1 MDNTLLISL
10 IALLGLVLGSFANV
24 VIYRLPR
31 IIEQEWKSELDAYLE
46 EQGIAPPAPAD
57 ASTTETTMVAKT
69 SSRPLSLSLPRSH
82 CPHCQTPIR
91 FRDLVPVASW
101 LFRCGRCAH
110 CQRKISVRYPI
121 VELLSAILAVIAWQQ
136 AGTPILALAIYSFSM
151 TLVVGGLIDWD
162 SQWLPDRITL
172 PLMWAG
178 LLLASIGQNPLG
190 LSLEHAVWGAMA
202 GYLVFWSMAGIFRAV
217 TGRDGLGGGDTKL
230 LAALGAWLG
239 GLVLPQLL
247 LMSSL
252 LGLGIA
258 LWFRLR
264 EGKQGEFPFGP
275 ALAVSGLI
283 LFWHPLPL

>member
-1 MDNTLLISL
+1 MDNSLLIAL
-10 IALLGLVLGSFANV
+10 IALLGLVVGSFANV

-31 IIEQEWKSELDAYLE
+31 IIEQEWKAELDAYLK
-46 EQGIAPPAPAD
+46 EQGISPPMATTAD
-57 ASTTETTMVAKT
+57 NALTAKAMPQ
-69 SSRPLSLSLPRSH
+69 SLSLSLPRSH

-91 FRDLVPVASW
+91 YRDLIPVLSW
-101 LFRCGRCAH
+101 LFRRGRCAH
-110 CQRKISVRYPI
+110 CQGRIGLRYPI
-121 VELLSAILAVIAWQQ
+121 VELISAALAVIAWQQ
-136 AGTPILALAIYSFSM
+136 VQTPLLAAAIYGFSM
-151 TLVVGGLIDWD
+151 TLVVGALIDWD

-172 PLMWAG
+172 PLMWSG
-178 LLLASIGQNPLG
+178 LFLASIGQNPLG
-190 LSLEHAVWGAMA
+190 LSLSHSLWGAMA
-202 GYLVFWSMAGIFRAV
+202 GYLTFWLMATVFRLV

-275 ALAVSGLI
+275 ALAASGLI

>member
-1 MDNTLLISL
+1 MDNSLLIAL
-10 IALLGLVLGSFANV
+10 IALLGLVVGSFANV

-31 IIEQEWKSELDAYLE
+31 IIEQEWKAELDAYFE
-46 EQGIAPPAPAD
+46 EQGISPPIATTAETALT
-57 ASTTETTMVAKT
+57 ASTK
-69 SSRPLSLSLPRSH
+69 PLSLSLPRSH

-91 FRDLVPVASW
+91 YRDLIPVLSW
-101 LFRCGRCAH
+101 LFRRGRCAH
-110 CQRKISVRYPI
+110 CQGRIGLRYPI
-121 VELLSAILAVIAWQQ
+121 VELISAVFAVIAWQQ
-136 AGTPILALAIYSFSM
+136 VETPLLAAAIYGFSM
-151 TLVVGGLIDWD
+151 TLLVGGLIDWD

-172 PLMWAG
+172 PLMWSG
-178 LLLASIGQNPLG
+178 LFLASIGQNPLG
-190 LSLEHAVWGAMA
+190 LSLSNALWGAMA
-202 GYLVFWSMAGIFRAV
+202 GYLTFWLMATLFRGV

>member
-46 EQGIAPPAPAD
+46 EQGIAPPTPAD
-57 ASTTETTMVAKT
+57 ASTAEATVVATTST
-69 SSRPLSLSLPRSH
+69 RPLSLSLPRSH

-91 FRDLVPVASW
+91 IRDLIPVLSW
-101 LFRCGRCAH
+101 LFRRGCCAH
-110 CQRKISVRYPI
+110 CQGKISLRYPI

-136 AGTPILALAIYSFSM
+136 AGTPILVIAIYGFSM

-178 LLLASIGQNPLG
+178 LLLASIGQSPLG
-190 LSLEHAVWGAMA
+190 LSLSHALWGAVA
-202 GYLVFWSMAGIFRAV
+202 GYLVFWSMAGVFRAV

-239 GLVLPQLL
+239 GMVLPQLL

>member
-46 EQGIAPPAPAD
+46 EQGIAPPVPAD
-57 ASTTETTMVAKT
+57 TAIAEATVVAT
-69 SSRPLSLSLPRSH
+69 RSRPLSLSLPRSH

-91 FRDLVPVASW
+91 FRDLMPVLSW
-101 LFRCGRCAH
+101 LLRRGRCAH
-110 CQRKISVRYPI
+110 CQARISLRYPI
-121 VELLSAILAVIAWQQ
+121 VELLSAVLAVVAWQQ
-136 AGTPILALAIYSFSM
+136 AGTPILALALYAFSM

-178 LLLASIGQNPLG
+178 LFLASIGQNPLG
-190 LSLEHAVWGAMA
+190 LSLSHAVWGAMT
-202 GYLVFWSMAGIFRAV
+202 GYLVFWAMAGIFRAV

-258 LWFRLR
+258 LWFRVR

-275 ALAVSGLI
+275 ALAVSGLT

>member
-1 MDNTLLISL
+1 MDNSLLIAL
-10 IALLGLVLGSFANV
+10 IALLGLVVGSFANV

-31 IIEQEWKSELDAYLE
+31 IIEQEWKAELDAYFE
-46 EQGIAPPAPAD
+46 EQGISPPSATISESALPAK
-57 ASTTETTMVAKT
+57 AMPQS
-69 SSRPLSLSLPRSH
+69 LSLSLPRSH

-91 FRDLVPVASW
+91 YRDLIPVLSW
-101 LFRCGRCAH
+101 LFRRGRCAH
-110 CQRKISVRYPI
+110 CQGRIGLRYPI
-121 VELLSAILAVIAWQQ
+121 VELTSAILAVIAWQQ
-136 AGTPILALAIYSFSM
+136 VETPLLAAAIYGFSM
-151 TLVVGGLIDWD
+151 TLVVGALIDWD

-172 PLMWAG
+172 PLMWSG
-178 LLLASIGQNPLG
+178 LFLASIGQNPLG
-190 LSLEHAVWGAMA
+190 LSLSHALWGAMA
-202 GYLVFWSMAGIFRAV
+202 GYLTFWLMATLFRWV

-283 LFWHPLPL
+283 FFWHPLPL

>member
-1 MDNTLLISL
+1 MDNTLLIAL
-10 IALLGLVLGSFANV
+10 IALLGLVIGSFANV

-31 IIEQEWKSELDAYLE
+31 IMEQEWQSELEAYLE
-46 EQGIAPPAPAD
+46 EQGMSPLRAAD
-57 ASTTETTMVAKT
+57 IEPKIE
-69 SSRPLSLSLPRSH
+69 LSLSLPRSH
-82 CPHCQTPIR
+82 CPHCKTPIR
-91 FRDLVPVASW
+91 YRDLVPVLSW
-101 LFRCGRCAH
+101 LVRRGRCAH
-110 CQRKISVRYPI
+110 CRARISLRYPV
-121 VELLSAILAVIAWQQ
+121 VELISAALAVIAWQQ
-136 AGTPILALAIYSFSM
+136 VQSPLLATAIYGFSM
-151 TLVVGGLIDWD
+151 ALVVGGLIDWD

-172 PLMWAG
+172 PLMWSG
-178 LLLASIGQNPLG
+178 LFLASIGQNPLG
-190 LSLEHAVWGAMA
+190 LSLSHSLWGAMA
-202 GYLVFWSMAGIFRAV
+202 GYLTFWLMATVFRRV

-264 EGKQGEFPFGP
+264 EKKQGEFPFGP
-275 ALAVSGLI
+275 ALAVSGLV

>member
-1 MDNTLLISL
+1 MDNSLLIAL
-10 IALLGLVLGSFANV
+10 IALLGLVIGSFANV

-31 IIEQEWKSELDAYLE
+31 IIEQEWQAELDAYLE
-46 EQGIAPPAPAD
+46 EHGTP
-57 ASTTETTMVAKT
+57 KT
-69 SSRPLSLSLPRSH
+69 PEIKTKTLPLSLSLPRSH

-91 FRDLVPVASW
+91 YRDLIPVLSW
-101 LFRCGRCAH
+101 LFRHGRCAH
-110 CQRKISVRYPI
+110 CQGNISVRYPI
-121 VELLSAILAVIAWQQ
+121 VELTSAALAVIAWQQ
-136 AGTPILALAIYSFSM
+136 VQTPLLAVAIYGFSM
-151 TLVVGGLIDWD
+151 TLVVGALIDWD
-162 SQWLPDRITL
+162 SKWLPDRITL
-172 PLMWAG
+172 PLMWSG
-178 LLLASIGQNPLG
+178 LFLASIGQNPLG
-190 LSLEHAVWGAMA
+190 LSLSHSLWGAMA
-202 GYLVFWSMAGIFRAV
+202 GYLTFWLMATVFRLI

-239 GLVLPQLL
+239 CLVLPQLL

-275 ALAVSGLI
+275 ALAASGLI

>member
-1 MDNTLLISL
+1 MDNSLLIAL
-10 IALLGLVLGSFANV
+10 IALLGLVIGSFANV

-31 IIEQEWKSELDAYLE
+31 IIEQEWKAELDAYLE
-46 EQGIAPPAPAD
+46 EQGITPPVATD
-57 ASTTETTMVAKT
+57 ASAVTGLQPL
-69 SSRPLSLSLPRSH
+69 SSQPLSLSLPRSH

-91 FRDLVPVASW
+91 YRDLIPVLSW
-101 LFRCGRCAH
+101 LFRRGRCAH
-110 CQRKISVRYPI
+110 CQGHISVRYPI
-121 VELLSAILAVIAWQQ
+121 VELISATLAVIAWQQ
-136 AGTPILALAIYSFSM
+136 VETPLLALAIYGFSM
-151 TLVVGGLIDWD
+151 TLVVGALIDWD

-172 PLMWAG
+172 PLMWSG
-178 LLLASIGQNPLG
+178 LFLASIGQNPLG
-190 LSLEHAVWGAMA
+190 LSLSHALWGAMA
-202 GYLVFWSMAGIFRAV
+202 GYLTFWLMATVFRLV

-275 ALAVSGLI
+275 ALAASGLI

>member
-46 EQGIAPPAPAD
+46 EQGIAPPAAAETGT
-57 ASTTETTMVAKT
+57 ASP
-69 SSRPLSLSLPRSH
+69 RPLSLSLPRSH

-91 FRDLVPVASW
+91 ARDLIPVVSW
-101 LFRCGRCAH
+101 LFRRGRCAH
-110 CQRKISVRYPI
+110 CQGKISLRYPV

-136 AGTPILALAIYSFSM
+136 AGTPMLAIAIYTFSM

-178 LLLASIGQNPLG
+178 LFLASIGQNPLG
-190 LSLEHAVWGAMA
+190 LSLSHAVWGAMA

>member
-1 MDNTLLISL
+1 MDNSLLTAL
-10 IALLGLVLGSFANV
+10 IALLGLVIGSFANV

-31 IIEQEWKSELDAYLE
+31 IIEQEWKAELDAYLE
-46 EQGIAPPAPAD
+46 EQGMTAAA
-57 ASTTETTMVAKT
+57 ETATNPQ
-69 SSRPLSLSLPRSH
+69 PLSLSLPRSH

-91 FRDLVPVASW
+91 YRDLIPVLSW
-101 LFRCGRCAH
+101 LLRRGRCAH
-110 CQRKISVRYPI
+110 CQRNISVRYPI
-121 VELLSAILAVIAWQQ
+121 VELISATIAVIAWQQ
-136 AGTPILALAIYSFSM
+136 AEAPLLALAIYGFSM
-151 TLVVGGLIDWD
+151 TLVVGALIDWD
-162 SQWLPDRITL
+162 SKWLPDRITL
-172 PLMWAG
+172 PLMWSG
-178 LLLASIGQNPLG
+178 LFLA
-190 LSLEHAVWGAMA
+190 LSLSHALWGAMA
-202 GYLVFWSMAGIFRAV
+202 GYLTFWLMATVFRLI

-258 LWFRLR
+258 LWFRWR

-275 ALAVSGLI
+275 ALAASGLI

>member
-1 MDNTLLISL
+1 MDNSLLIAL
-10 IALLGLVLGSFANV
+10 IALLGLVIGSFANV

-46 EQGIAPPAPAD
+46 EQGITAPTAAAVEPSA
-57 ASTTETTMVAKT
+57 TQ
-69 SSRPLSLSLPRSH
+69 LSLSLPRSH

-91 FRDLVPVASW
+91 YRDLIPVLSW
-101 LFRCGRCAH
+101 LFRRGRCAH
-110 CQRKISVRYPI
+110 CQGSISVRYPI
-121 VELLSAILAVIAWQQ
+121 VELTSAALAVIAWQQ
-136 AGTPILALAIYSFSM
+136 VQIPLLAVAIYGFSM
-151 TLVVGGLIDWD
+151 TLVVGALIDWD
-162 SQWLPDRITL
+162 SKWLPDRITL
-172 PLMWAG
+172 PLMWSG
-178 LLLASIGQNPLG
+178 LFLASIDESPLG
-190 LSLEHAVWGAMA
+190 LSLSHSLWGAMA
-202 GYLVFWSMAGIFRAV
+202 GYLTFWLMATVFRLV

-264 EGKQGEFPFGP
+264 KDKQGEFPFGP
-275 ALAVSGLI
+275 ALAASGLI

>member
-1 MDNTLLISL
+1 ML
-10 IALLGLVLGSFANV
+10 
-24 VIYRLPR
+24 
-31 IIEQEWKSELDAYLE
+31 
-46 EQGIAPPAPAD
+46 
-57 ASTTETTMVAKT
+57 
-69 SSRPLSLSLPRSH
+69 
-82 CPHCQTPIR
+82 
-91 FRDLVPVASW
+91 SW
-101 LFRCGRCAH
+101 LFRRGRCAH
-110 CQRKISVRYPI
+110 CQGRISLRYPV
-121 VELLSAILAVIAWQQ
+121 VELISAALAVIAWQQ
-136 AGTPILALAIYSFSM
+136 VETPLLAVAIYGFSM
-151 TLVVGGLIDWD
+151 TLVVGALIDWD

-172 PLMWAG
+172 PLMWSG
-178 LLLASIGQNPLG
+178 LFLASIGESPLG
-190 LSLEHAVWGAMA
+190 LSLSHSLWGAMA
-202 GYLVFWSMAGIFRAV
+202 GYLTFWLMATVFRLV

-264 EGKQGEFPFGP
+264 ENKQGEFPFGP

>member
-31 IIEQEWKSELDAYLE
+31 IIEQEWQSELDAYLE
-46 EQGIAPPAPAD
+46 EQGIAPPAPANP
-57 ASTTETTMVAKT
+57 ATVIAT
-69 SSRPLSLSLPRSH
+69 SARPLSLSLPRSH

-91 FRDLVPVASW
+91 LRDLVPVLSW
-101 LFRCGRCAH
+101 LFRRGRCAH
-110 CQRKISVRYPI
+110 CQGRISLRYPI

-136 AGTPILALAIYSFSM
+136 AGTPILAIAVYGFSM
-151 TLVVGGLIDWD
+151 TLIVGGLIDWD

-178 LLLASIGQNPLG
+178 LFLASIGQNPLG
-190 LSLEHAVWGAMA
+190 LSLSHAVWGAMA
-202 GYLVFWSMAGIFRAV
+202 GYLVFWSMAGIFRAA

-258 LWFRLR
+258 LWFRVR

-275 ALAVSGLI
+275 ALAASGLI